1 MRNSGI
7 YLAKKE
13 EYNLTFSDQYDRFP
27 YYLSS
32 QRNIFDPSVSRF
44 LVENGL
50 HPEYPDGK
58 KFAVC
63 LTHDIDVIYPE
74 KIYMIIGTAKAF
86 AKGNLTDAIKTPF
99 CRICKKFN
107 PYWNFREII
116 ELEAKYNAKSSFYF
130 LALRLERKTS
140 ITKLRISKPN

>member
-1 MRNSGI
+1 MIEELKQNEELWDLFS
-7 YLAKKE
+7 KKE
-13 EYNLTFSDQYDRFP
+13 EYNLTFTDQYDRFP

-74 KIYMIIGTAKAF
+74 KIYTIIGTAKAF
-86 AKGNLTDAIKTPF
+86 AKGNLTDAIKTPV
-99 CRICKKFN
+99 CRICTKFN
-107 PYWNFREII
+107 PCWNFREIM
-116 ELEAKYNAKSSFYF
+116 ELEAKY
-130 LALRLERKTS
+130 
-140 ITKLRISKPN
+140 

>member
-7 YLAKKE
+7 CLPKKK
-13 EYNLTFSDQYDRFP
+13 NTIRLFLTSIDRFP

-32 QRNIFDPSVSRF
+32 QRSIFDPRVSRF

-50 HPEYPDGK
+50 RPEYPDGK

-63 LTHDIDVIYPE
+63 LTHDIDVVYPQRF
-74 KIYMIIGTAKAF
+74 YPIIGTAKAF

-99 CRICKKFN
+99 CRICKNLN
-107 PYWNFREII
+107 PYWNFREIM
-116 ELEAKYNAKSSFYF
+116 ELEAK
-130 LALRLERKTS
+130 
-140 ITKLRISKPN
+140 I